1 MPAASPVSRLHT
13 AGVALEFRS
22 AHRRVS
28 HLVGPLSADDAE
40 PAVEQA
46 AKDAQ
51 VRVVVEATTQPF
63 DLSGWERFA
72 RDAWRRHGQTIVHN
86 ACSSGLDVLVRPDGP
101 CLHLTAR
108 WRPPPVVRAA
118 ARVAPGRARLLTR
131 STLVHYPAL
140 WWASCRGLAPLHAS
154 VCELAG
160 RPGTAVLLA
169 GPGGIGK
176 TSAVQLQVQGG
187 ARATCDNLCVSDGDA
202 AWGVAEPL
210 RVPQAGHLLTRG
222 RGPRMPHGRREVPWP
237 DRVAALT
244 PAAVVT
250 LRRGEA
256 PQPQLRSIDAEE
268 ACRSLI
274 AGTYM
279 AGELRRFWAFAAT
292 LALGTGRGSPQPRV
306 AEVAERLTARLRC
319 FEVVQGPLGTDSLA
333 PLQQILLP
341 DTLLPNV
348 PDTLLPET
356 LLPET
361 LPVGGAR

>member
-1 MPAASPVSRLHT
+1 MPVASPVSRLHT
-13 AGVALEFRS
+13 AGVVLEFRS

-28 HLVGPLSADDAE
+28 HLVGPLATDDGAPPTG
-40 PAVEQA
+40 PAA
-46 AKDAQ
+46 ADAQ

-72 RDAWRRHGQTIVHN
+72 RDAWRRDGQTLLHN

-131 STLVHYPAL
+131 STLVIYPAL
-140 WWASCRGLAPLHAS
+140 WWASRQGFAPLHAS

-176 TSAVQLQVQGG
+176 TSAVQLQVHGG
-187 ARATCDNLCVSDGDA
+187 ARATGDNLCVSDGDA

-210 RVPQAGHLLTRG
+210 RVPRGGHILTRG

-256 PQPQLRSIDAEE
+256 PQPQLRSLDPEE
-268 ACRSLI
+268 ACRSLL

-279 AGELRRFWAFAAT
+279 AGELRRFWPFAAT
-292 LALGTGRGSPQPRV
+292 LALGTGLGSPQPQV
-306 AEVAERLTARLRC
+306 AEVAGRLTARLRC

-333 PLQQILLP
+333 PLH
-341 DTLLPNV
+341 DTP
-348 PDTLLPET
+348 LPET
-356 LLPET
+356 PLPET
-361 LPVGGAR
+361 VPSVALCPVGSVR

>member
-1 MPAASPVSRLHT
+1 MRVVAPVSRLRT
-13 AGVALEFRS
+13 AGVTLEFRS
-22 AHRRVS
+22 EHRRVS
-28 HLVGPLSADDAE
+28 HLVGPFPLDDAA
-40 PAVEQA
+40 PAPVWAGEA
-46 AKDAQ
+46 
-51 VRVVVEATTQPF
+51 RVYVQVEATTQPF

-72 RDAWRRHGQTIVHN
+72 RDAWRRDGQTLLHN
-86 ACSSGLDVLVRPDGP
+86 ACSSGLDVLVRAEGP
-101 CLHLTAR
+101 SLHLTAR

-140 WWASCRGLAPLHAS
+140 WWASCRGFAPLHAS

-160 RPGTAVLLA
+160 RPGAAVLMA

-176 TSAVQLQVQGG
+176 TSTVQIQIERG
-187 ARATCDNLCVSDGDA
+187 ARATCDNLCVSDGDS

-210 RVPQAGHLLTRG
+210 RVPQAGHILTRG

-244 PAAVVT
+244 PAAVIT
-250 LRRGEA
+250 LRRGELGE
-256 PQPQLRSIDAEE
+256 PQLRAIDPDE

-279 AGELRRFWAFAAT
+279 AGELRRFWPLAAS
-292 LALGTGRGSPQPRV
+292 LALGTGLGNPQPPV
-306 AEVAERLTARLRC
+306 ADVAARLTARLNC

-333 PLQQILLP
+333 
-341 DTLLPNV
+341 
-348 PDTLLPET
+348 LLPEA
-356 LLPET
+356 L
-361 LPVGGAR
+361 LPVGSAR